1 MEYLCLRCN
10 SNKIGFI
17 FDDDSSEIFFVKELI
32 RDKKVI
38 LSNSIDDSSEIFFVK
53 ELIRDKK
60 VILSNSID
68 DYYKN
73 TGGPNWM
80 CYDCHDCGVVL
91 Y

>member
-17 FDDDSSEIFFVKELI
+17 FD
-32 RDKKVI
+32 
-38 LSNSIDDSSEIFFVK
+38 DDSSEIFFVK